1 MTHRYPLFAIAII
14 VLTIYSCTKFDNIKV
29 VDNDAE
35 YAIPLIDTELTINDI
50 LDQFDESTFITI
62 DPDSLITLN
71 YKGEFLE
78 VTSETVFDIFNGLP
92 GAGFEMTDT
101 IDFAPLQPP
110 NSIRIDLVAFKT
122 GLAGF
127 AYQSFHEEDM
137 TVKFIFPDFRHK
149 DTGEVFEKN
158 INADYNGSV
167 PVEQQG
173 LFSIAD
179 YELEADNNELRVIYE
194 AYHPNGDRDTLS
206 NVFVGLTGLSF
217 EYVEGYLGTDLYEL
231 DLDTIEIDVFDK
243 WVAGNVYFEDPTIRM
258 TVNNSFGFPV
268 NSQTNVFNVFTIEDD
283 ILPLESPF
291 VTNGVYVDYPKLDE
305 VGEVKTTVFEFTK
318 DNSNIDEI
326 LGSRPKAVEYEF
338 DGIPNPESDTTIIG
352 FMDCN
357 SFFNVQVEVALPLH
371 ATVDNFT
378 LFDTIV
384 IDPIDFD
391 PTFLWYENL
400 DYVEFKLK
408 TVNSTALDIPMQIY
422 FMDDNGVH
430 IDSLIGDVNNF
441 IVAAPVDMNG
451 EVIMPQEAEQ
461 LIRFEGDQIDKI
473 KAATQ
478 MFLKIAFSSYN
489 NGEVPVK
496 ILSGEGIQVKVGAK
510 VGFGDE

>member
-1 MTHRYPLFAIAII
+1 MTHRYTLIAIA
-14 VLTIYSCTKFDNIKV
+14 TIALCIFSCTKFDNIKI

-35 YAIPLIDTELTINDI
+35 YAIPLIDTKLTINDI

-71 YKGEFLE
+71 YKGDFLE

-92 GAGFEMTDT
+92 GAGFEMIDSV
-101 IDFAPLQPP
+101 DFAPLQPP
-110 NSIRIDLVAFKT
+110 NSIRIDMVAFKT

-127 AYQSFHEEDM
+127 AYQSFYEEDM
-137 TVKFIFPDFRHK
+137 DVKFIFPDFRHK
-149 DTGEVFEKN
+149 DTGEVFEKSL
-158 INADYNGSV
+158 NANYTGTV

-179 YELEADNNELRVIYE
+179 YILEADNNELRVVYE
-194 AYHPNGDRDTLS
+194 AYRQDGTRVLLS
-206 NVFVGLTGLSF
+206 DVFVGLTGLSF

-231 DLDTIEIDVFDK
+231 DLDTIEIDVFDN
-243 WVAGNVYFEDPTIRM
+243 WVDGNIYFENPTIRM
-258 TVNNSFGFPV
+258 TVNNAFGFPV
-268 NSQTNVFNVFTIEDD
+268 NSQTNIFNVFTVDD
-283 ILPLESPF
+283 QILPLESPF
-291 VTNGVYVDYPKLDE
+291 VDNGIYIDYPSLNE
-305 VGEVKTTVFEFTK
+305 VGEVKTTIFDFTK
-318 DNSNIDEI
+318 DNSNIEEI
-326 LGSRPKAVEYEF
+326 LGSRPVAVEYEF
-338 DGIPNPESDTTIIG
+338 DGIPNPEADTTIIG

-371 ATVDNFT
+371 ARVDNFT
-378 LFDTIV
+378 LFDTIL

-391 PTFLWYENL
+391 PSFLWYENL

-422 FMDDNGVH
+422 FMDDNGVQL
-430 IDSLIGDVNNF
+430 DSLIGDVNNF

-451 EVIMPQEAEQ
+451 EVMMPQESEQ
-461 LIRFEGDQIDKI
+461 LIKFEGEQIDKI
-473 KAATQ
+473 KTATQ

-489 NGEVPVK
+489 NGEIPVK
-496 ILSGEGIQVKVGAK
+496 VLSGEGVQVRVGAK